1 MNQFKEKKTDMK
13 TTDLRKY
20 NRGTIGNKGG
30 GRPTKNDEIK
40 LIEELTPLEPAAY
53 QALRKGL
60 ERGEF
65 KFVQLFMNYYYGKP
79 KQIQEIKVQEDI
91 PMFQIEVVK

>member
-1 MNQFKEKKTDMK
+1 M
-13 TTDLRKY
+13 TDLRKY

-40 LIEELTPLEPAAY
+40 LIEQLKPLEPLAY
-53 QALRKGL
+53 SALKAGL
-60 ERGEF
+60 KRGEF

-79 KQIQEIKVQEDI
+79 KQIIDI
-91 PMFQIEVVK
+91 EQKEETKLFQIEVIK

>member
-1 MNQFKEKKTDMK
+1 MK
-13 TTDLRKY
+13 TTDLRKF

-53 QALRKGL
+53 ESLKAGL

-65 KFVQLFMNYYYGKP
+65 KYVQLFFNYYYGKP
-79 KQIQEIKVQEDI
+79 KQMTEIRVQEDT
-91 PMFQIEVVK
+91 PLFQIEVVK

>member
-1 MNQFKEKKTDMK
+1 MNK
-13 TTDLRKY
+13 TDLRKY
-20 NRGTIGNKGG
+20 NRGSLGNKGG

-40 LIEELTPLEPAAY
+40 LIEELTPMEPAAY
-53 QALRKGL
+53 QALKAGL

-65 KFVQLFMNYYYGKP
+65 KYVQLFMNYYWGKP
-79 KQIQEIKVQEDI
+79 KQITEVNVQEDI

>member
-1 MNQFKEKKTDMK
+1 MK
-13 TTDLRKY
+13 NTDLRKF
-20 NRGTIGNKGG
+20 NKGSLGNKGG

-40 LIEELTPLEPAAY
+40 LIEELTTMEPAAY
-53 QALRKGL
+53 QALKAGL

-65 KFVQLFMNYYYGKP
+65 KYVQLFMNYYWGKP
-79 KQIQEIKVQEDI
+79 KQITEVNVQEDI

>member
-1 MNQFKEKKTDMK
+1 M
-13 TTDLRKY
+13 TDLRKY

-40 LIEELTPLEPAAY
+40 LIEQLTPLEPEAY
-53 QALRKGL
+53 SALKAGL

-65 KFVQLFMNYYYGKP
+65 KYVQLFFNYYYGKP
-79 KQIQEIKVQEDI
+79 KQITEIQLEEEMPI
-91 PMFQIEVVK
+91 FQIEVVK

>member
-1 MNQFKEKKTDMK
+1 M
-13 TTDLRKY
+13 TDLRKY

-40 LIEELTPLEPAAY
+40 LIEQLTPLEPEAY
-53 QALRKGL
+53 SALKAGL

-65 KFVQLFMNYYYGKP
+65 KYVQLFFNYYYGKP
-79 KQIQEIKVQEDI
+79 KQITQIQVEEEMPI
-91 PMFQIEVVK
+91 FQIEVVK

>member
-1 MNQFKEKKTDMK
+1 M
-13 TTDLRKY
+13 TDLRKY

-40 LIEELTPLEPAAY
+40 LIEQLSPLEPEAY
-53 QALRKGL
+53 SALKAGL

-65 KFVQLFMNYYYGKP
+65 KYVQLFMNYYWGKP
-79 KQIQEIKVQEDI
+79 KQITEVNVQEDI

>member
-1 MNQFKEKKTDMK
+1 MK
-13 TTDLRKY
+13 TTDLRKF

-40 LIEELTPLEPAAY
+40 LIEELTPLEPIAY
-53 QALRKGL
+53 NAMKRGL
-60 ERGEF
+60 ERGEY
-65 KFVQLFMNYYYGKP
+65 KFVQLYMNYYWGKP
-79 KQIQEIKVQEDI
+79 KQITEVNVQEDI

>member
-1 MNQFKEKKTDMK
+1 MKKTD
-13 TTDLRKY
+13 LRQY
-20 NRGTIGNKGG
+20 NKGSLGNKGG

-40 LIEELTPLEPAAY
+40 LIQELTPMEPAAY
-53 QALRKGL
+53 QALKAGL

-65 KFVQLFMNYYYGKP
+65 KYVQLFMNYYWGKP
-79 KQIQEIKVQEDI
+79 KQITEVNVQEDI

>member
-1 MNQFKEKKTDMK
+1 MSN
-13 TTDLRKY
+13 TDLRKF
-20 NRGTIGNKGG
+20 NKGSLGNKGG

-40 LIEELTPLEPAAY
+40 LIEELTPMEPAAY
-53 QALRKGL
+53 QALKAGS

-65 KFVQLFMNYYYGKP
+65 KYVQLFMNYYWGKP
-79 KQIQEIKVQEDI
+79 KQITEVNVQEDI

>member
-1 MNQFKEKKTDMK
+1 MKKTD
-13 TTDLRKY
+13 LRQY
-20 NRGTIGNKGG
+20 NKGSLGNKGG

-40 LIEELTPLEPAAY
+40 LIEELTPMEPAAY
-53 QALRKGL
+53 QALKAGL

-65 KFVQLFMNYYYGKP
+65 KYVQLFMNYYWGKP
-79 KQIQEIKVQEDI
+79 KQITEVNVQEDI

>member
-1 MNQFKEKKTDMK
+1 MK
-13 TTDLRKY
+13 NTDLRKY
-20 NRGTIGNKGG
+20 NRGTIGNRGG

-40 LIEELTPLEPAAY
+40 LIEELTPMEPAAY
-53 QALRKGL
+53 QALKAGL

-65 KFVQLFMNYYYGKP
+65 KYVQLFMNYYWGKP
-79 KQIQEIKVQEDI
+79 KQITEVNVQEDI

>member
-1 MNQFKEKKTDMK
+1 MK
-13 TTDLRKY
+13 NTDLRKF
-20 NRGTIGNKGG
+20 NKGSLGNKGG

-40 LIEELTPLEPAAY
+40 LIEELTPMEPAAY
-53 QALRKGL
+53 QALKAGL

-65 KFVQLFMNYYYGKP
+65 KYVQLFMNYYWGKP
-79 KQIQEIKVQEDI
+79 KQITEVNVQEDI

>member
-1 MNQFKEKKTDMK
+1 MK
-13 TTDLRKY
+13 NTDLRKF
-20 NRGTIGNKGG
+20 NKGSLGNKGG

-40 LIEELTPLEPAAY
+40 LIQELTPMEPAAY
-53 QALRKGL
+53 QALKAGL

-65 KFVQLFMNYYYGKP
+65 KYVQLYMNYYWGKP
-79 KQIQEIKVQEDI
+79 KQITEVNVQEDI

>member
-1 MNQFKEKKTDMK
+1 M
-13 TTDLRKY
+13 TDLRKY

-40 LIEELTPLEPAAY
+40 LIEQLTPLEPLAY
-53 QALRKGL
+53 SALKAGL
-60 ERGEF
+60 KRGEF

-79 KQIQEIKVQEDI
+79 KQIIDI
-91 PMFQIEVVK
+91 EQKEETKLFQIEVIK